1 MSSAASSGAA
11 ILNPVSSAAHRFRKR
26 SSSSLKECLSD
37 SGAGYSHCR
46 EDLVHRWHG
55 CSPEHRTRRTLH
67 ALHAL
72 TTRFRNDGSTLCL
85 LGLTGSRCGW
95 GEELWEDG
103 VKVDCISGRTV
114 QVCRS
119 IPGTAMGCVERDVGE
134 GR

>member
-1 MSSAASSGAA
+1 MQTTNAWAPSID
-11 ILNPVSSAAHRFRKR
+11 ILVP
-26 SSSSLKECLSD
+26 
-37 SGAGYSHCR
+37 
-46 EDLVHRWHG
+46 WHQETATNTKAKHG
-55 CSPEHRTRRTLH
+55 GWDYT
-67 ALHAL
+67 HAL

-85 LGLTGSRCGW
+85 LGLTGSGCGW